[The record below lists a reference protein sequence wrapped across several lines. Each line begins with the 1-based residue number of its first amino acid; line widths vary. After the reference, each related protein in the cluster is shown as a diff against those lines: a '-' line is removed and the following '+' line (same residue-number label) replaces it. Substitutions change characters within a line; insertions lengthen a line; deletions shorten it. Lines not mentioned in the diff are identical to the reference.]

1 MWKYVMKRVMISVVT
16 IFLILFFLFLML
28 ELMPGTPFNDEK
40 LTEAQRALLDAKYG
54 LDASPLTRFFNYL

>member
-40 LTEAQRALLDAKYG
+40 LTETQRALLDAKYG
-54 LDASPLTRFFNYL
+54 LDASPLTRFFN

>member
-28 ELMPGTPFNDEK
+28 ELMPGTPFNDE
-40 LTEAQRALLDAKYG
+40 
-54 LDASPLTRFFNYL
+54 N